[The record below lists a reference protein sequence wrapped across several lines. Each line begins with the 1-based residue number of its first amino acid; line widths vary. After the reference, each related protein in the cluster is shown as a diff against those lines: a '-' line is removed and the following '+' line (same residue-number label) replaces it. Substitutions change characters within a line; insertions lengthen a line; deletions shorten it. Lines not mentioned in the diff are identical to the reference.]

1 MTNSQIKT
9 QIDEWHISINHFFA
23 MKDELNMNTVW
34 SIYDVGLKN
43 SDHAILTNKA
53 RKVVYETVAPNASPE
68 DMMLDIQDGGKR
80 TTIEVSAWAVDGT
93 IKALWKAAETC
104 IKLSGTHHSYIE
116 NFEMQD
122 DGTLEL
128 VTGS

>member
-1 MTNSQIKT
+1 MSFETT
-9 QIDEWHISINHFFA
+9 MNHFFA

-53 RKVVYETVAPNASPE
+53 RKVVYETVDPNASHE
-68 DMMLDIQDGGKR
+68 DLLADIADRGKR
-80 TTIEVSAWAVDGT
+80 TTIEVTAWAVDGT

-116 NFEMQD
+116 DFAMQE
-122 DGTLEL
+122 DGSLKLT
-128 VTGS
+128 TGS

>member
-1 MTNSQIKT
+1 MSFETT
-9 QIDEWHISINHFFA
+9 MNHFTA
-23 MKDELNMNTVW
+23 MKNELNMNTVW
-34 SIYDVGLKN
+34 CIDEVGLKN
-43 SDHAILTNKA
+43 SDYAIFTNKA
-53 RKVVYETVAPNASPE
+53 RKVVYETVAPNASHE

-116 NFEMQD
+116 NFEMQE
-122 DGTLEL
+122 DGSLKLT
-128 VTGS
+128 TGS

>member
-1 MTNSQIKT
+1 MSFETT
-9 QIDEWHISINHFFA
+9 MNHFFA

-43 SDHAILTNKA
+43 SDYALLTNKA
-53 RKVVYETVAPNASPE
+53 RKVTYETVDPNASHE
-68 DMMLDIQDGGKR
+68 DLVADIADCGKR

-116 NFEMQD
+116 NFEMHD